1 MEVTQKNFQEV
12 LPDVEKAIEK
22 ADFLSIDAE
31 FTGLQR
37 DSSYAYREL
46 DTAEERYAKARMA
59 AKEFGMIQFGLT
71 TFRFIQ
77 KEKMY
82 SHATFCFYLLGRTG
96 EIYIYDNS
104 SLRFLANNGFDF
116 AKLYK
121 EGLQYM
127 TVKEENEKRSEL
139 RSQSLDLPIPSP
151 VKIAEESAKKFL
163 RETEEKMIS
172 FMADETCD
180 VLVIPGSTLTGFF
193 RKILYN
199 NIASKYQNILIR
211 NVMTEGE
218 RNVEIRKF
226 ETQQN
231 RRNFL
236 QKEREKQ
243 LNDQVGFTQVVRK
256 ILESGKVLVG
266 HNLVLDLLHLINKT
280 VHPLPEHLDNFKTL
294 VKTTIPTVYDTKLI
308 AKDPPFCVDI
318 PFTALGSLYKDLC
331 EKYEPPTFALEE
343 GYASHSC
350 EEEGK
355 AHNAGYDAFMTGVCF
370 VTMVKKLDGM
380 NWASKSVVKS
390 KHLALYAN
398 RLNNMNSYDIPYL
411 NIVGP
416 DVHPNR
422 GHIFSVEC
430 PSSWTS
436 MHVHGLFHM
445 FKSLKVIWM
454 NSTHVCVIPMEEID
468 SSMCRSLLKKV
479 RASCPPLVRVRMY
492 DDRPTPKRKSESDDT
507 SFTAI
512 GSSNHPKEFKRLKS
526 IGSDQLSQMSLESP
540 VEEDP
545 PAAICDQEEKKQGKR
560 DPAEGVFAVPE
571 EW

>member
-1 MEVTQKNFQEV
+1 M
-12 LPDVEKAIEK
+12 EKAIEK

-31 FTGLQR
+31 FTGLRR
-37 DSSYAYREL
+37 DASFAYSEL

-82 SHATFCFYLLGRTG
+82 CHSTFCFYLLGKTG
-96 EIYIYDNS
+96 EIYVYDNS

-139 RSQSLDLPIPSP
+139 RSQSLDPPIPSP

-163 RETEEKMIS
+163 SEIEEKMKD
-172 FMADETCD
+172 FMADETRD

-211 NVMTEGE
+211 NVTTEGE

-231 RRNFL
+231 RRTFL
-236 QKEREKQ
+236 EKEREKQ
-243 LNDQVGFTQVVRK
+243 LNDQVGFTHVVRK
-256 ILESGKVLVG
+256 IIESGKTLVG

-280 VHPLPEHLDNFKTL
+280 VHPLPEHFDNFKTL
-294 VKTTIPTVYDTKLI
+294 VKNNIPTVYDTKLL

-318 PFTALGSLYKDLC
+318 PFTALGSLYKDLR
-331 EKYEPPTFALEE
+331 EKYEPPTFAPEE

-350 EEEGK
+350 EEDGM

-430 PSSWTS
+430 PSSWTP

-445 FKSLKVIWM
+445 LKSLKIIWM
-454 NSTHVCVIPMEEID
+454 NSTHLYVIPIEEID
-468 SSMCRSLLKKV
+468 STMCRRLLKTV

-492 DDRPTPKRKSESDDT
+492 DDRPTPKRKSESDDA

-512 GSSNHPKEFKRLKS
+512 GSSDHPKEFKRLKS
-526 IGSDQLSQMSLESP
+526 VGSDQLSQMSLESP

-545 PAAICDQEEKKQGKR
+545 PAVICDQEAKKQGKR

>member
-1 MEVTQKNFQEV
+1 MEVTQKNFQNV
-12 LPDVEKAIEK
+12 LPDVEKAIER

-31 FTGLQR
+31 FTGLRR
-37 DSSYAYREL
+37 DASFAYSEL
-46 DTAEERYAKARMA
+46 DTAEERY
-59 AKEFGMIQFGLT
+59 
-71 TFRFIQ
+71 
-77 KEKMY
+77 
-82 SHATFCFYLLGRTG
+82 SHATFCFYILGRTG
-96 EIYIYDNS
+96 EIYVYDNS

-139 RSQSLDLPIPSP
+139 RSQSLDPPIPSP

-163 RETEEKMIS
+163 TETEEKMID
-172 FMADETCD
+172 FMADETRD

-211 NVMTEGE
+211 NVTTEGE

-236 QKEREKQ
+236 QKEREKL
-243 LNDQVGFTQVVRK
+243 LNDQVGFTHVVRK
-256 ILESGKVLVG
+256 IIESGKVLVG

-280 VHPLPEHLDNFKTL
+280 VHPLPEHLENFKTL
-294 VKTTIPTVYDTKLI
+294 VKTNIPTVYDTKLI

-318 PFTALGSLYKDLC
+318 PFTALGSLYKDLR
-331 EKYEPPTFALEE
+331 EKYEPPTFAPEE
-343 GYASHSC
+343 GYASHSG

-430 PSSWTS
+430 PSSWTP

-445 FKSLKVIWM
+445 LKSLKIIWM
-454 NSTHVCVIPMEEID
+454 NSTHLYVIPMEEID
-468 SSMCRSLLKKV
+468 STMCRRLLKTV

-526 IGSDQLSQMSLESP
+526 VGSSDQLSQMSLESP

-545 PAAICDQEEKKQGKR
+545 PAAICDQEAKKQSKR
-560 DPAEGVFAVPE
+560 GPAEGVFAVPE